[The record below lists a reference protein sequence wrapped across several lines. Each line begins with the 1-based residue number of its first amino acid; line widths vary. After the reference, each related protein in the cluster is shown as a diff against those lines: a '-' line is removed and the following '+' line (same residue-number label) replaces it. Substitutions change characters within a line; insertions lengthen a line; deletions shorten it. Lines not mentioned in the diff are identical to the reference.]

1 LRKQILSLQIEKE
14 KKKSKMPIGM
24 KHLQYSIFSV
34 LFAFTEHANF
44 LEITQA
50 ETVSPLSYHISGVCR

>member
-1 LRKQILSLQIEKE
+1 
-14 KKKSKMPIGM
+14 MPIGM

-44 LEITQA
+44 LKITQA
-50 ETVSPLSYHISGVCR
+50 ETVNPLSYQISGVCR